1 VKLNDL
7 DNIQGGFMAG
17 PPDIVGRIRPALPA
31 DLPQI
36 LEIERLCFEK
46 QWRQGYFCPAFQ
58 DTFFVY
64 EEDRILG
71 FIIACICETAKTGT
85 IMRVAVHPQAQGRG
99 IASRLIARALDTLK
113 EKQVI
118 SVELDVETSK
128 SEVKRLYEKL
138 GFQTSKLVNID
149 CDYEDE
155 AFYIMELRFS

>member
-1 VKLNDL
+1 MDL
-7 DNIQGGFMAG
+7 KGT
-17 PPDIVGRIRPALPA
+17 VGAIRPAVPA

-46 QWRQGYFCPAFQ
+46 QWQEGYFCPAFQ

-64 EEDRILG
+64 EEEKILG
-71 FIIACICETAKTGT
+71 FIIACICETAQTGT

-99 IASRLIARALDTLK
+99 IASKLLAKALATLK

-118 SVELDVETSK
+118 AVELDVETSK
-128 SEVKRLYEKL
+128 TEVKRLYEKS
-138 GFQTSKLVNID
+138 GFNTLKIVNID

-155 AFYIMELRFS
+155 AFYIMELRFT